1 MQERIQQEYEEASRA
16 KLKRQLLDKLDEAHQ
31 FEIPPKLV
39 ENEFNAIW
47 ERVTNELKQADKTFE
62 DEGTT
67 EEEARKDYEKVCERR
82 VRLGLVLSEIGEKN
96 EITVSEEEIRRAV
109 FEKAQQYPG
118 QEKEVVEF
126 YQKNPQA
133 MAELRAPIFEER
145 VVDFIVELA
154 DTKEKTVPVEELF
167 AQDAEDDDAADTKG
181 EASDDK
187 TDDKETT

>member
-1 MQERIQQEYEEASRA
+1 MNDASGSVWCS
-16 KLKRQLLDKLDEAHQ
+16 LK
-31 FEIPPKLV
+31 
-39 ENEFNAIW
+39 
-47 ERVTNELKQADKTFE
+47 
-62 DEGTT
+62 
-67 EEEARKDYEKVCERR
+67 
-82 VRLGLVLSEIGEKN
+82 SGEKN

-154 DTKEKTVPVEELF
+154 DTKERNRSRRRIICP
-167 AQDAEDDDAADTKG
+167 G
-181 EASDDK
+181 CRRR
-187 TDDKETT
+187 